1 MNSGFF
7 EEELFRR
14 CKNNDSDSKATAGVL
29 LGALESMGILS
40 DDPRLSP
47 LMEALREI
55 QGKCTAKICSI
66 NNIKLDYNQFTKVV
80 NTCKCLISDVLEGNV
95 VIPEA
100 LVPHM
105 GGARLIEPVFKSKR
119 AAAQFIKS
127 PLYFVGRTLPD
138 DEVVTSDAASE
149 SVDASELDE
158 NKVKDVVVQ
167 INRMKTP

>member
-1 MNSGFF
+1 MFSTDYFSITGGFF

-29 LGALESMGILS
+29 LGALESMGILR

-55 QGKCTAKICSI
+55 QGRCTGKICSI

-95 VIPEA
+95 VIPEFDDFCED
-100 LVPHM
+100 LKRIFSKCGQET
-105 GGARLIEPVFKSKR
+105 GGLPAQYIPQLARGDPNKWGMAVCTTDGQRFQQGDSKDLFSIQSTR
-119 AAAQFIKS
+119 
-127 PLYFVGRTLPD
+127 Y
-138 DEVVTSDAASE
+138 
-149 SVDASELDE
+149 
-158 NKVKDVVVQ
+158 
-167 INRMKTP
+167 